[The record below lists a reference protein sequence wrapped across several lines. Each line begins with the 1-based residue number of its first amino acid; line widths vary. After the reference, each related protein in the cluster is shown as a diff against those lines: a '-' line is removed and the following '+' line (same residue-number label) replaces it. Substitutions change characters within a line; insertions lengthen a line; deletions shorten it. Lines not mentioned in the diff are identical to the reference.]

1 MPLSFCRNRGAD
13 EAAEKLAE
21 LIERAQEREKA
32 SKKELENQKHHVARN
47 KIGLRLVI
55 KQLASV
61 DSREQTY
68 RAIGFI
74 DVDWKPRTQDY
85 EAYLKLDHAVK
96 QERHFKRVQSK
107 LDKKALES
115 KEEEDEEEDELEED
129 EEEEEDDKKDG
140 DKKDGDKKKVQFDDK
155 ETAPTAE
162 EIEDAHTKLAEFTPS
177 MVPEI
182 TFSNMLD
189 VNEWED
195 VLWGNHYKFKLRK
208 ERRKKQEK
216 TPRKYWVRR
225 IKFDVVFCEPFQVK
239 NFPFDVQDLVFVM
252 EAMDMPKNE
261 ILKLVPSRVHK
272 ETFEIETTYMSVPD
286 WEVKNI
292 DVFVAKLDWDMI
304 ETFSKSDS
312 LSDGQR
318 KIIEQRHE
326 ELKQLVESK
335 KRNRM
340 SNQPKSKS
348 ATKEEQ
354 HMMLML
360 KEEKP
365 EHRKKKEKK
374 ELKARDVDKKSR
386 MYFRLQARRLFENIL
401 YRVVLWMA
409 LLGLLS
415 FAIYAIEP
423 ADIASRLGFAV
434 TMNLAV
440 VTFQFVLSNMV
451 PGVPYL
457 TLIDKYNLAIY
468 AMVLLQSLFAVFTG
482 IRGSMFNTDFQTN
495 LDTAV
500 FYIMFALFVGFHVFV
515 YYYAKEQI
523 GLELSR
529 IGLSKN
535 YIDLLNKLEGYS
547 TEVGNGLVELLAF
560 NRAEYKAKKE
570 KLKTY

>member
-1 MPLSFCRNRGAD
+1 M
-13 EAAEKLAE
+13 
-21 LIERAQEREKA
+21 
-32 SKKELENQKHHVARN
+32 
-47 KIGLRLVI
+47 
-55 KQLASV
+55 
-61 DSREQTY
+61 
-68 RAIGFI
+68 
-74 DVDWKPRTQDY
+74 
-85 EAYLKLDHAVK
+85 
-96 QERHFKRVQSK
+96 
-107 LDKKALES
+107 
-115 KEEEDEEEDELEED
+115 
-129 EEEEEDDKKDG
+129 
-140 DKKDGDKKKVQFDDK
+140 
-155 ETAPTAE
+155 
-162 EIEDAHTKLAEFTPS
+162 
-177 MVPEI
+177 
-182 TFSNMLD
+182 
-189 VNEWED
+189 
-195 VLWGNHYKFKLRK
+195 
-208 ERRKKQEK
+208 
-216 TPRKYWVRR
+216 
-225 IKFDVVFCEPFQVK
+225 VK

-252 EAMDMPKNE
+252 EATDMPKNE
-261 ILKLVPSRVHK
+261 IIKLVPSRIHK

-286 WEVKNI
+286 WEIKNI
-292 DVFVAKLDWDMI
+292 DVFVAKLDWDRI
-304 ETFSKSDS
+304 ESVSKPES
-312 LSDGQR
+312 LSDQQKR
-318 KIIEQRHE
+318 IIEERHE
-326 ELKQLVESK
+326 ELKHLVTNKMKQQKLKESP
-335 KRNRM
+335 
-340 SNQPKSKS
+340 SSSK
-348 ATKEEQ
+348 ANVQQTGKEVQ
-354 HMMLML
+354 MVTVS

-365 EHRKKKEKK
+365 VNTRGQKDAKDV
-374 ELKARDVDKKSR
+374 KAGEVDGKSR

-401 YRVVLWMA
+401 YRVALWMA

-423 ADIASRLGFAV
+423 ADISSRLGFAV